1 MIIVAHHVLDALHIH
16 YLLFQTTET
25 PVTDETVTVVAT
37 GVNDGQA
44 ELLLNDDTELTVQAE
59 LLAEVTTA
67 GTSVEELT
75 TDGPVC
81 LAVTKRGSEIISV
94 KFYES
99 KTAVTSYVYRK
110 YFTLPFDKR
119 QCHSCSYFPL
129 SKNCHNHAPSVIEI
143 CSHRFCSLSVT
154 QKYG

>member
-81 LAVTKRGSEIISV
+81 LAVTKRGSEIISI
-94 KFYES
+94 KI
-99 KTAVTSYVYRK
+99 
-110 YFTLPFDKR
+110 L
-119 QCHSCSYFPL
+119 
-129 SKNCHNHAPSVIEI
+129 
-143 CSHRFCSLSVT
+143 
-154 QKYG
+154 